1 MLFMKPVESDLPYAS
16 YPEGTFMRFVRKVS
30 PGERINPEMILPM
43 AKQVN
48 EEGYSLKGDIFIFL
62 VMGDAEFM
70 KHDLSSFEFEI
81 G

>member
-1 MLFMKPVESDLPYAS
+1 MVHQLE
-16 YPEGTFMRFVRKVS
+16 
-30 PGERINPEMILPM
+30 
-43 AKQVN
+43 
-48 EEGYSLKGDIFIFL
+48 EEGYSLKEDVFIFL